1 MKTGRAAAHIL
12 ATVLLGL
19 AVGGPSWAAGSD
31 APAIA
36 DLVRAIQALQEEN
49 RALAKRLAAL
59 EAEKAERARVG
70 PTAGVPKNEGAERQP
85 ARAEGAEKSRLE
97 QRVAELEMAKSAQED
112 AVRSIIKD
120 SVSTL
125 GSKINQSVSLG
136 GALEIVGTRT
146 TDFEGARETSL
157 ALAAGELD
165 LEVQVSDWALGS
177 LAFGYVDGRG
187 EVFQTVDGVPTT
199 VDRLNLK
206 TASITIGDTQR
217 FPAFARVGRVVLP
230 FGSSTGNVVTDG
242 LSIEDPLTV
251 QVFETRKNA
260 VGFGLAFPTP
270 VPTPPA
276 PPIVAPPVRP
286 QWISPL
292 VSSLGRQLGYDPPP
306 VRVPPPT
313 PLNPAT
319 AEPPF
324 RAAVY
329 LYQGHEYGDLRPRR
343 FTDHLSASAGF
354 RAQGHCGRPYDEL
367 QGFGVCPWS
376 IDVDVDYNSSVFN
389 SQFLETEYR
398 NFLGSI
404 GLVRGMAASVKSAF
418 GPVSVV
424 GEWNGAINRA
434 RFTDDAGKAI
444 NIRPSAW
451 QLSVGYQLDWNPW
464 VEAIGTQGTFVSIGY
479 SASHDLAGV
488 TALIGDEPHRVGAV
502 PRRRLLLT
510 VGEWVADGLR
520 LSVEYSHDLDYS
532 LSAGGSGKSARG
544 IVTSLTYA
552 W

>member
-1 MKTGRAAAHIL
+1 MKTGQVAVRAV

-19 AVGGPSWAAGSD
+19 AAASPSWAAGSD
-31 APAIA
+31 APTIA
-36 DLVRAIQALQEEN
+36 ELVRAIQVLQEEN

-59 EAEKAERARVG
+59 EAEKAEREKAGAAAGMARSEASV
-70 PTAGVPKNEGAERQP
+70 RP
-85 ARAEGAEKSRLE
+85 AATPEAADKARLE
-97 QRVAELEMAKSAQED
+97 QRVAELEMAKAAQED

-136 GALEIVGTRT
+136 GALEIVGGRTR
-146 TDFEGARETSL
+146 DFDGSRETSL
-157 ALAAGELD
+157 ALASGELD

-177 LAFGYVDGRG
+177 LSFGYVDGRG

-199 VDRLNLK
+199 VDRLSVK
-206 TASITIGDTQR
+206 TASIMIGDTQR

-242 LSIEDPLTV
+242 LSIEDPLPV

-270 VPTPPA
+270 VPAPPT
-276 PPIVAPPVRP
+276 PPIVAPRVQP
-286 QWISPL
+286 QWINPL
-292 VSSLGRQLGYDPPP
+292 VGSLSRQFGYDPAPAP
-306 VRVPPPT
+306 VPPPT
-313 PLNPAT
+313 PLNPAP

-324 RAAVY
+324 RAAAY
-329 LYQGHEYGDLRPRR
+329 LYQGHEYGELGARR
-343 FTDHLSASAGF
+343 FADHVSASAGF

-367 QGFGVCPWS
+367 RGFGLCPWS
-376 IDVDVDYNSSVFN
+376 IDVDLDYNSSVFN
-389 SQFLETEYR
+389 SQFLEAEYR
-398 NFLGSI
+398 NFLGQI
-404 GLVRGMAASVKSAF
+404 GLVRGMAASIKSTF

-434 RFTDDAGKAI
+434 RFTDDVGKAVS
-444 NIRPSAW
+444 IRPAAW

-464 VEAIGTQGTFVSIGY
+464 VEGIGAQGSFVSIGY
-479 SASHDLAGV
+479 SASRDLAGV
-488 TALIGDEPHRVGAV
+488 TALIGDETRRVGFV

-510 VGEWVADGLR
+510 VGEWMADGLR
-520 LSVEYSHDLDYS
+520 LSVEYAHDLDYS
-532 LSAGGSGKSARG
+532 LEAGGSGKSGRG
-544 IVTSLTYA
+544 IFTSLTYA